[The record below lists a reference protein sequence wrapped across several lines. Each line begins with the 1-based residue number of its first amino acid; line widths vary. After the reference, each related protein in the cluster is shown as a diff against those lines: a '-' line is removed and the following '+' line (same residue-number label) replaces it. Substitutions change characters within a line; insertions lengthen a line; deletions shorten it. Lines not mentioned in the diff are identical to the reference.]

1 MTNLPE
7 AWKVLHESQTPQD
20 EALPGKWA
28 TKLSNLQ
35 LLLIL
40 RVFRPDKLVPGVVNY
55 VIEVMGKQYVE
66 PQEFNLSLVFNDSTA
81 AVPLV
86 FVLSPGSDPMAD
98 LLLFAESKVPHHL
111 ACS

>member
-1 MTNLPE
+1 MSNLPE

-20 EALPGKWA
+20 EKLPGKWA
-28 TKLSNLQ
+28 SKLSNLQ

-81 AVPLV
+81 GCSSGPLS
-86 FVLSPGSDPMAD
+86 LSPGSDPMAD
-98 LLLFAESKVPHHL
+98 LLLFADSKVPN
-111 ACS
+111 SP